1 MMLALAE
8 STVQVDQETKI
19 QIMQYLMNE
28 DPYAEILQQFQED
41 RQCREINRQNNKY
54 RLKKGSLVIH
64 ESTQNED
71 QAYWRVV
78 IPDKQDIK
86 LELLREIHC
95 VPYSGHPGFTRTLEV
110 TRRFFYWSHM
120 TQEVRQFVLDCPVC
134 QVEKGSHLK
143 PAGKLMPL
151 EIPQRKW
158 DHVALDFVVG
168 MPVQGDYDAICT
180 VVDKATKMCHFIP
193 CSEHISAKQVAKLY
207 WQFVGRLHGIPS
219 VLISDRDVRFTSKFW
234 KELWRLLGT
243 NLRMG
248 SGFHPESSGQV
259 EIFNQLLEQTLR
271 CTIHQL
277 GETRNW
283 VEVLP
288 TIEFAVNNTP
298 NRTTGYSAFYLNYG
312 YHPLHPLQLVHS
324 PEDTQI
330 EAVVQFT
337 SRMQKDFDVA
347 TQHLKR
353 AREQMIHQTDR
364 ERRTVEYQEGD
375 DVLLST
381 RHIRFRQCPTKLQRR
396 YVGPFKI
403 VQKISRA
410 AYRLQLPDGWTIHPV
425 FHVSLLEPWR
435 ESIWS
440 CPVEEQELDVDL
452 EPEPRYEVERIL
464 KWRKVKQGRRTT
476 REFLVTWYGYPLD
489 EAQWIPEANFHYPA
503 QLKQQL
509 KDDRPIEDTGG
520 PSRT

>member
-1 MMLALAE
+1 
-8 STVQVDQETKI
+8 
-19 QIMQYLMNE
+19 
-28 DPYAEILQQFQED
+28 
-41 RQCREINRQNNKY
+41 
-54 RLKKGSLVIH
+54 
-64 ESTQNED
+64 
-71 QAYWRVV
+71 
-78 IPDKQDIK
+78 
-86 LELLREIHC
+86 
-95 VPYSGHPGFTRTLEV
+95 
-110 TRRFFYWSHM
+110 M

-151 EIPQRKW
+151 EIPNRKW
-158 DHVALDFVVG
+158 DHVVLDFVVG
-168 MPVQGDYDAICT
+168 MPVQGEFDAICT

-193 CSEHISAKQVAKLY
+193 CSEKISAKQVAKLY
-207 WQFVGRLHGIPS
+207 WQFVGKLHGVPS

-277 GETRNW
+277 GKTRNW

-312 YHPLHPLQLVHS
+312 YHPLHPLQLLHS
-324 PEDTQI
+324 PEETNI

-337 SRMQKDFDVA
+337 SRMQKEFEVA
-347 TQHLKR
+347 LQQLQR
-353 AREQMIHQTDR
+353 AREQMMHQTDWQ
-364 ERRTVEYQEGD
+364 RRSVEFQEGD
-375 DVLLST
+375 NVLLST

-403 VQKISRA
+403 LQKDQCC
-410 AYRLQLPDGWTIHPV
+410 RLQITVARRLDDASS
-425 FHVSLLEPWR
+425 VSHL
-435 ESIWS
+435 I
-440 CPVEEQELDVDL
+440 VETL
-452 EPEPRYEVERIL
+452 
-464 KWRKVKQGRRTT
+464 
-476 REFLVTWYGYPLD
+476 
-489 EAQWIPEANFHYPA
+489 A
-503 QLKQQL
+503 
-509 KDDRPIEDTGG
+509 
-520 PSRT
+520 